1 MHEEVNS
8 RNEKFCSSD
17 TKWVNVHNSAQYM
30 DLNLEQSVDEA
41 ASTFT
46 STAFVST
53 AQEVVIRWPC
63 SCLHFLRYLFPLRS
77 RKQCNKEPSESR
89 RPAHLSVVGRVS
101 SYPLSLIVLV
111 NSSFLIQRK
120 LPLFHFTRMDLVPK
134 ILTCF
139 HFNSRRNTF
148 QNVLFFSF
156 TVETRPSR
164 IKQKTPPQ
172 NTYFSSLEM
181 GLGQKASAWN
191 LS

>member
-8 RNEKFCSSD
+8 RNEKFSSSD
-17 TKWVNVHNSAQYM
+17 TKWVNVHNSAQHM

-53 AQEVVIRWPC
+53 AQEVVIRWAC
-63 SCLHFLRYLFPLRS
+63 SCLHFLRYLFALRS

-101 SYPLSLIVLV
+101 SYPLIVLV

-120 LPLFHFTRMDLVPK
+120 LPLFQFTRMDLVPK
-134 ILTCF
+134 ILTSF

-164 IKQKTPPQ
+164 IKWKMPPQ
-172 NTYFSSLEM
+172 NKYFSSLEM
-181 GLGQKASAWN
+181 GLGQKASGWN